1 MEIKEIIK
9 TLKTTIDFE
18 SRKSKHK
25 SYIIEQIYDLRQEIV
40 YLVLKGHRENDLP
53 LDDLKRKAMLI
64 QKYSRRLR
72 LLHA

>member
-9 TLKTTIDFE
+9 TLRTTIDFE

-25 SYIIEQIYDLRQEIV
+25 NYIFEQIYDLRQEIV
-40 YLVLKGHRENDLP
+40 YLVLKGQRENDLP